1 LPDDP
6 RVRALSVRPHDLAD
20 YEKLARET
28 PHEHPDDPH
37 PAPAQPDECATG

>member
-6 RVRALSVRPHDLAD
+6 RVRALNVRPHDLAD

-28 PHEHPDDPH
+28 SHECADDPA
-37 PAPAQPDECATG
+37 APQPDNDSAA